1 MANEHS
7 AASQDLAS
15 HQDRPVSLVHFD
27 SAALDQGWRFEA
39 WRENV
44 GVLFDVAPSDRSSA
58 KDQRAVIT
66 AAELSGNALGL
77 TRAPAQVFSRS
88 QRRIAADQLGLILI
102 QYFHSGGGL
111 VNDQARLAPGDMLI
125 IDTEQPLH
133 SRLSDFANLTLVIPQ
148 VVKDRISPR
157 LEKLHAQRISGSDPL
172 VSLFAQHLI
181 SLWQKLPEMSL
192 GQADAAIRGTLGLL
206 HEWLSV
212 EGRLC
217 EELEPEVSEAMGE
230 AIRRHIE
237 HHLAEPF
244 DVDQLTRRFRIS
256 RTQLYRLFAP
266 WNGVASYLRERRL
279 LRSRDMLISPLFRG
293 YSIGAVA
300 FETGFNSEA
309 HFNRAFRARFGLT
322 PGRARNEASAPS
334 PGRQPEAKEAKS
346 SHYPTPIRHLI
357 QGLSLS

>member
-7 AASQDLAS
+7 PASQDLAS
-15 HQDRPVSLVHFD
+15 HQDRPVSLTHFD
-27 SAALDQGWRFEA
+27 SAALGDDWRYEA
-39 WRENV
+39 WRENI

-58 KDQRAVIT
+58 EKDQRAVIA

-77 TRAPAQVFSRS
+77 TQAPAQVFSRS

-111 VNDQARLAPGDMLI
+111 INNQAQLASGDMLI
-125 IDTEQPLH
+125 IDTEQPIQ
-133 SRLSDFANLTLVIPQ
+133 SRLSDFSNLTLVIPH
-148 VVKDRISPR
+148 VVKDRISPH
-157 LEKLHAQRISGSDPL
+157 LERLHAQRISGSDPL
-172 VSLFAQHLI
+172 VGLFAQHLI
-181 SLWQKLPEMSL
+181 SLWQKLPEMSI
-192 GQADAAIRGTLGLL
+192 GQADAAIRGTLGLV

-212 EGRLC
+212 DGRLC

-266 WNGVASYLRERRL
+266 WSGVASYLRERRL
-279 LRSRDMLISPLFRG
+279 LRSRNMLISPLFRG
-293 YSIGAVA
+293 YSIGAIA

-322 PGRARNEASAPS
+322 PGQARNEASAPS
-334 PGRQPEAKEAKS
+334 PGRRSKAKS
-346 SHYPTPIRHLI
+346 PHYPTAIRHLI